1 MKSRGIYDPYHSKEI
16 WALKTKGRI
25 NLFIKC
31 LHKANLCIIIHR
43 KVSEVRKRP
52 SRDNYAVNSRLNWFL
67 VSEDWEG
74 GVVRRGPM
82 PFRFENMWLKE
93 EGFKDKLQAWWE
105 SLNFNGIASFVL
117 GAKLKALKP
126 LLREWNRNV
135 FGKVEVNKALVLN
148 QVEFWDNVEVAW
160 PLAVHELEA
169 RRGAKED
176 FKKWVFLEDISW
188 RQKSREL
195 G

>member
-1 MKSRGIYDPYHSKEI
+1 
-16 WALKTKGRI
+16 
-25 NLFIKC
+25 
-31 LHKANLCIIIHR
+31 
-43 KVSEVRKRP
+43 
-52 SRDNYAVNSRLNWFL
+52 
-67 VSEDWEG
+67 
-74 GVVRRGPM
+74 M

-117 GAKLKALKP
+117 GAKLKALKQ

-195 G
+195 WLKEGDRNIRFFHKMANAHKRRSSMARVKINGVC